1 MAMVF
6 RDWLVST
13 EMLPLEGMGRL
24 QCLRRPAYL
33 NETDGTIY
41 PAQWSVD
48 FTADTATTTDPAFF
62 ERLACFSRLPVAE
75 LKNKY
80 AFWLQALINQEQ
92 EADVFGLGT
101 LSKNDRS
108 GWNWSAVP
116 LNPLPEE
123 TAAAI
128 PVLVSTPASDKR
140 WDLGVWL
147 IAAVTI
153 AAAGY
158 IGWLAR
164 VEGCSPAIT
173 TSKIRTELAPP
184 ALDLLPYREIR

>member
-6 RDWLVST
+6 RDWLFSA
-13 EMLPLEGMGRL
+13 EALPLEGMGRL
-24 QCLRRPAYL
+24 YCLRRPAYL
-33 NETDGTIY
+33 NETDDTIY

-48 FTADTATTTDPAFF
+48 FTADTSATADPAFF
-62 ERLACFSRLPVAE
+62 ERLACFSRLPVADLE
-75 LKNKY
+75 KKY
-80 AFWLQALINQEQ
+80 RSWLQALTNQEQ
-92 EADVFGLGT
+92 AADVFGLGT

-108 GWNWSAVP
+108 GWNWSAVS

-128 PVLVSTPASDKR
+128 PVLGSTPASGKR

-147 IAAVTI
+147 IAAATI
-153 AAAGY
+153 TAAGY
-158 IGWLAR
+158 IGWSAR

-173 TSKIRTELAPP
+173 TSKIRAELVPP
-184 ALDLLPYREIR
+184 ALDPLPYREIR